1 LQGSEKVDYS
11 LIGKKIKELRKIVGL
26 TQGEL
31 ADGICT
37 QALISRIEKGDIYPS
52 ATALYQ
58 ISKKLGVDVNYFF
71 EIGTTPRL
79 DYIQEVER
87 QLKKL
92 RVKLKFEEL
101 MEMVKIE
108 EKNPIFIKDNEN
120 LQLLLWHKGI
130 YKFEVEK
137 QRETAISTFY
147 KAFHLTYNRKKALSE
162 REMEILLSIGAL
174 EFSGGNYDRSFE
186 IYRQVKEGLSTN
198 TSLNDKSIKTRLLY
212 NIARVLTRL
221 GKYRESIEHCEE
233 AIKWC
238 LEEEHLYGL
247 GQLHYQIG
255 YNYELEECYNKALDY
270 INKSRMIFEML
281 KDDKYLSYLIKKKE
295 EILIKQEM
303 QPS

>member
-1 LQGSEKVDYS
+1 MDYS

-87 QLKKL
+87 QLRKL
-92 RVKLKFEEL
+92 RIRLKYEEM
-101 MEMVKIE
+101 MEMVKAE
-108 EKNPIFIKDNEN
+108 EKNPIFFKDNQN

-130 YKFEVEK
+130 YMFEIEK
-137 QRETAISTFY
+137 KREDAIATFY
-147 KAFHLTYNRKKALSE
+147 KAFHLTYDSKKALSE

-174 EFSGGNYDRSFE
+174 EFTGENYDKSLD
-186 IYRQVKEGLSTN
+186 IYNEVRQGLRMFTK
-198 TSLNDKSIKTRLLY
+198 LNDKSIKTRMLY

-221 GKYRESIEHCEE
+221 GKRQESIERCEE
-233 AIKWC
+233 AIRWC
-238 LEEEHLYGL
+238 LEEENLYGL
-247 GQLHYQIG
+247 GQLHYHIG
-255 YNYELEECYNKALDY
+255 YNHELEGSYDKALDY
-270 INKSRMIFEML
+270 IEKSILIFDML
-281 KDDKYLSYLIKKKE
+281 QDDKYLSYLMKKKE
-295 EILIKQEM
+295 EILSKQENLKEGTI
-303 QPS
+303 Q